1 MWKTAGG
8 KCWISFWGHNLFFFI
23 PHKRHLQSLDWKQR
37 QILWILFLITVFY
50 SIHLLNSYPLCV
62 LLCYQGNDN
71 ERNQHDH
78 EESRDE
84 YRCTSRDVVG
94 RPHDFQGNVLDGVA
108 AGLSS
113 SFCNA
118 ESNGENV
125 TKIKGRLILGD
136 SFPRV
141 IPRFWCTEQQ
151 QQQQLQQLCFN
162 AWNVVNEI

>member
-1 MWKTAGG
+1 MNFILKT
-8 KCWISFWGHNLFFFI
+8 SSQRGHNLFFSL
-23 PHKRHLQSLDWKQR
+23 PHKRHLQSLDRKQR
-37 QILWILFLITVFY
+37 RFLWILFLITVFY
-50 SIHLLNSYPLCV
+50 SIHLLNSYPLCM

-125 TKIKGRLILGD
+125 TKTKGRLILGD

-141 IPRFWCTEQQ
+141 IPRFCE
-151 QQQQLQQLCFN
+151 
-162 AWNVVNEI
+162 NVNLVHGTTTTTTTTATLF